1 MLVNCD
7 ASSLEVNCAAFLSQ
21 DKVLLEEIRNGLDIH
36 SRNQE
41 AFGLPSRLIAKILV
55 FRILFGGTEHS
66 FARDPDFTCVS
77 SSKAYWA
84 KVLEKFY
91 SKYKGLAQWHTK
103 IIQEVTVN
111 SQLIMPTGRRYSF
124 ARTERGDWPIT
135 NIKNY
140 PVQGLGADLMNIA
153 RVDFA
158 RRFWNSGMEGKLR
171 VTVHDSIVVD
181 VHKKDVDKVNQMYYD
196 VFRDIPKNFKSIFGV
211 EYNLALNC
219 EIKVGP
225 DMGHL
230 EKVHG

>member
-1 MLVNCD
+1 MFVNCD

-21 DKVLLEEIRNGLDIH
+21 DKVLIDEIKNGLDIH

-77 SSKAYWA
+77 SSKEYWV

-91 SKYKGLAQWHTK
+91 SKYKGLAQWHTE
-103 IIQEVTVN
+103 IVQEVIQTGELKVK
-111 SQLIMPTGRRYSF
+111 TGRRYSF
-124 ARTERGDWPIT
+124 IRNERGDWPVT

-140 PVQGLGADLMNIA
+140 SVQGLGADLMAIA

-158 RRFWNSGMEGKLR
+158 KRFWNSEIEGKLR
-171 VTVHDSIVVD
+171 ITVHDSIVVD
-181 VHKKDVDKVNQMYYD
+181 VPKKDVDRVCQLYYD
-196 VFRDIPKNFKSIFGV
+196 VFRDIPRNFKSIFGV
-211 EYNLALNC
+211 EYNLELGC
-219 EIKVGP
+219 EIKTGP

-230 EKVHG
+230 EKVKQ

>member
-1 MLVNCD
+1 MQELRDGV
-7 ASSLEVNCAAFLSQ
+7 
-21 DKVLLEEIRNGLDIH
+21 DIH
-36 SRNQE
+36 SANQE
-41 AFGLPSRLIAKILV
+41 AFELPSRLIAKVLA
-55 FRILFGGTEHS
+55 FRIIYGGTEHS
-66 FARDPDFTCVS
+66 FARDPDFTPVS

-84 KVLEKFY
+84 KVIERYY
-91 SKYKGLAQWHTK
+91 SKYKGIAAWHSQ

-111 SQLIMPTGRRYSF
+111 SQLIMPTGRRF
-124 ARTERGDWPIT
+124 TFQRTERGDWPVT

-158 RRFWNSGMEGKLR
+158 RRFWNSGIEGKLR

-181 VHKKDVDKVNQMYYD
+181 VHKKDVDKICQMYYD
-196 VFRDIPKNFKSIFGV
+196 VFRDIPKNFRNIFGV
-211 EYNLALNC
+211 EYNLNLGC

-230 EKVHG
+230 EKVKV